1 MSSNS
6 DFVIKPLATAAVA
19 VAIDQFILKNDM
31 NRSMYLGLASG
42 VGASLGSSIGFL
54 PPVNFGMQSFFGNGK
69 GVTQRITEMGVG
81 VGAAY
86 VINNYVLKNT
96 GFRDNFTNQ
105 IGVIVAADLA
115 GEYIS
120 DYIAGRPLA
129 FFE

>member
-1 MSSNS
+1 MSSS
-6 DFVIKPLATAAVA
+6 DFFIKPLATGCVA

-31 NRSMYLGLASG
+31 NRSMYIGLAAG
-42 VGASLGSSIGFL
+42 VGASLGSTIGFI
-54 PPVNFGMQSFFGNGK
+54 PPINFGMQTFFGNGK
-69 GVTQRITEMGVG
+69 GASQRLTEMAVG

-96 GFRDNFTNQ
+96 SFRDNFTNQ
-105 IGVIVAADLA
+105 IGVIVVADLA

-120 DYIAGRPLA
+120 DYISGRPLA